1 MNRENLINIIFTISV
16 SGLAFS
22 IWSICVVL
30 WLGQHLTR
38 LKTVQRRLGIAK
50 KESDASRT
58 LRLWREIYKD
68 TESLKLPQ
76 KETFRE
82 RLERLRN
89 DAGWHASIQTV
100 ILGVIGI
107 AILAFVV
114 VYILGGG
121 IPLALCASAIYVA
134 LFVGYT
140 QRRISKRAALFER
153 QLVDALGIAARALRA
168 GHPLIGAFRLVSE
181 EIPDPLKT
189 VFFQIC
195 QEQSLGLDMKDS
207 IRKVADTTHNT
218 ELKLFATAVA
228 IQLESGGNLAVLID
242 SLAAVIRA
250 RMRLNRR
257 VRVITAQT
265 QLSKKVLIGLPIL
278 LFVALNIISPE
289 YLQPLYTT
297 SAGRFMLAIT
307 IASVLLGSWTMSRL
321 SVLRF

>member
-1 MNRENLINIIFTISV
+1 MSRENIINIIFMISV
-16 SGLAFS
+16 SGLVFS
-22 IWSICVVL
+22 IWSICVIL
-30 WLGQHLTR
+30 WLGQYLTR
-38 LKTVQRRLGIAK
+38 LKTVQKRLGIAK
-50 KESDASRT
+50 KENDASRT

-68 TESLKLPQ
+68 TESLKPLQ
-76 KETFRE
+76 KETLKE

-107 AILAFVV
+107 AILAFVI

-121 IPLALCASAIYVA
+121 IPLGLSASAIYVA
-134 LFVGYT
+134 LFSGYT
-140 QRRISKRAALFER
+140 KRRISKRADLFER
-153 QLVDALGIAARALRA
+153 QLIDALGIAARALRA

-181 EIPDPLKT
+181 EIADPLKT

-195 QEQSLGLDMKDS
+195 QEQSMGLDLKDS

-228 IQLESGGNLAVLID
+228 IQLESGGNLAVMID

-265 QLSKKVLIGLPIL
+265 QLSKRILIGLPIL
-278 LFVALNIISPE
+278 LFVILNIISPD
-289 YLQPLYTT
+289 YMQPLYAT
-297 SAGRFMLAIT
+297 STGRLMLLMTIT
-307 IASVLLGSWTMSRL
+307 SVLLGSWTMSRI